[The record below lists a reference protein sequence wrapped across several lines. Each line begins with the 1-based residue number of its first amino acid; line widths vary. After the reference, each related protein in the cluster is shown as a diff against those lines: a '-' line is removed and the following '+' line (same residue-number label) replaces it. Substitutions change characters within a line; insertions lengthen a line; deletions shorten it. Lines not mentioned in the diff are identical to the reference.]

1 MHEAEATPLR
11 RWPEREQTM
20 RTAPAQS
27 GTAYAV
33 SPDSDLHWTTGG
45 AWYVGRGVYRIPL
58 PLPLDALKAV
68 NVYVIETLEGL
79 VLIDG
84 GWAII
89 EARELLHRSLASI
102 GYGFGDIR
110 RFLVTHAHRDH
121 FTLATVLGREFGADV
136 ALGLGEKPTLELLT
150 DAQAMETNPFA
161 AILRTA
167 GANDVAAEWTATGE
181 HGDIP
186 NPVHWQAP
194 TTWLDGDQE
203 LVLDRNRSVRAVHT
217 PGHTP
222 GHYVF
227 ADLDAHFLFTGDH
240 ILPTITPSVGFVAP
254 PTQLPLSDFLRSL
267 AKVRGMPDL
276 AVLPAH
282 GPIGP
287 STHQRAD
294 ELLAHHEMRLHLSQS
309 ALREGGCTA
318 EQVARRLPWTRHQ
331 RPYEALDVL
340 NQGMAAME
348 TLAHLEVLVA
358 RGHATAVDTE
368 DGVLFRVVPD
378 RSDRI
383 APRNVRVR

>member
-45 AWYVGRGVYRIPL
+45 AWYVERGVYRIPL

-150 DAQAMETNPFA
+150 DAQAMETNPSPQFCA
-161 AILRTA
+161 QQVRTMSPPNGPQRANTATFQTQCTGRHRQPGSTVIRNWCLTGTGRSGRSIPRAIHRGTTSLRT
-167 GANDVAAEWTATGE
+167 
-181 HGDIP
+181 
-186 NPVHWQAP
+186 
-194 TTWLDGDQE
+194 
-203 LVLDRNRSVRAVHT
+203 
-217 PGHTP
+217 
-222 GHYVF
+222 
-227 ADLDAHFLFTGDH
+227 
-240 ILPTITPSVGFVAP
+240 
-254 PTQLPLSDFLRSL
+254 
-267 AKVRGMPDL
+267 
-276 AVLPAH
+276 
-282 GPIGP
+282 
-287 STHQRAD
+287 
-294 ELLAHHEMRLHLSQS
+294 
-309 ALREGGCTA
+309 
-318 EQVARRLPWTRHQ
+318 
-331 RPYEALDVL
+331 
-340 NQGMAAME
+340 
-348 TLAHLEVLVA
+348 
-358 RGHATAVDTE
+358 
-368 DGVLFRVVPD
+368 
-378 RSDRI
+378 
-383 APRNVRVR
+383 